1 MADATDERIIPPGL
15 EERLHAIGPMDRLPG
30 PLRRALEPRAAF
42 APLPRPGP
50 NDWLTNHPEQGQSF
64 AEFVRSAAQRPDP
77 KHHKL
82 YLQPLGEFI
91 SGASP
96 PLAQLRAF
104 ASAFFTLEV
113 KMLAALDIGGN
124 AVTSR
129 LNPYTHNRQLLTT
142 DILALL
148 RERAPQD
155 AYAILGITMEDL
167 YPDAS
172 WNFVFGQA
180 SLREGV
186 GVYSFARYDPRFN
199 NEQARDLEKLLL
211 QRSCKVLAHEMTHMF
226 GIMHCI
232 YFHCLMNGS
241 NHLSES
247 DARPMHLCPVDLRKL
262 HESIGFDVMERYRGL
277 LEFHL
282 SAGFLE
288 EAGWLRRR
296 LDSITPASQ

>member
-1 MADATDERIIPPGL
+1 MSAFTPPKL
-15 EERLHAIGPMDRLPG
+15 EDRLRAIGPTNPLPD
-30 PLRRALEPRAAF
+30 PLRRALEPRADF

-50 NDWLTNHPEQGQSF
+50 NDWLVNHPEQGQSF
-64 AEFVRSAAQRPDP
+64 ADFVRSAAQRPDA

-104 ASAFFTLEV
+104 ASAFFTLDV
-113 KMLAALDIGGN
+113 NMLAALDIAGS

-129 LNPYTHNRQLLTT
+129 LNPRTHNRQLLTT

-148 RERAPQD
+148 RKRVPQD

-186 GVYSFARYDPRFN
+186 GVYSFARYDPRFSN
-199 NEQARDLEKLLL
+199 DQARDFEKLLL
-211 QRSCKVLAHEMTHMF
+211 HRSCKVLAHEMTHMF

-232 YFHCLMNGS
+232 YFRCLMNGS

-262 HESIGFDVMERYRGL
+262 HESIGFDVVGRYRGL

-296 LDSITPASQ
+296 LDFITRASH

>member
-1 MADATDERIIPPGL
+1 MSTFAPPGL
-15 EERLHAIGPMDRLPG
+15 EEQLHAIGPTSRLPD
-30 PLRRALEPRAAF
+30 PLRRALEPRTDF
-42 APLPRPGP
+42 VPPPRPGS
-50 NDWLTNHPEQGQSF
+50 NDWLANHSEPGQSVAGF
-64 AEFVRSAAQRPDP
+64 LHSAAPRPDR

-82 YLQPLGEFI
+82 YLQPLGKFI
-91 SGASP
+91 AGAGPS
-96 PLAQLRAF
+96 LEQLKLF

-113 KMLAALDIGGN
+113 KLLAVLDIAGSS
-124 AVTSR
+124 VTTR
-129 LNPYTHNRQLLTT
+129 LNPYTHNRQLLTS

-148 RERAPQD
+148 RGRVPQD

-167 YPDAS
+167 YPDPS

-199 NEQARDLEKLLL
+199 NEQAQDFQKLLL

-226 GIMHCI
+226 GITHCI

-247 DARPMHLCPVDLRKL
+247 DTRPMHLCPVDLRKL
-262 HESIGFDVMERYRGL
+262 HESIGFDVVKRYRGL
-277 LEFHL
+277 LEFYL
-282 SAGFLE
+282 SEGFLE
-288 EAGWLRRR
+288 EASWLRRR
-296 LDSITPASQ
+296 LDFITRASQ